1 MASCHENRIRQ
12 SLVSKL
18 ILSVGL
24 ILLIS
29 MSTWAYFNI
38 KYLKE
43 KVITDIKEETD
54 RLSNTIRLGTHY
66 AMMLNSRND
75 INQIINNIGKQPE
88 IKNIRLYNKEGK
100 VIYSNSSSK
109 IDSKTNIKD
118 EACYICHRS
127 EPPQVSISLDERT
140 RIFYPSGLFP

>member
-1 MASCHENRIRQ
+1 MINTNLNRIRQ

-18 ILSVGL
+18 ILSAGL

-54 RLSNTIRLGTHY
+54 RLSNTIKLGTHY
-66 AMMLNSRND
+66 AMMLNSRDD

-88 IKNIRLYNKEGK
+88 IKNIRLYNKEGE
-100 VIYSNSSSK
+100 
-109 IDSKTNIKD
+109 DNIFKQRFRNRFQN
-118 EACYICHRS
+118 EYKRRS
-127 EPPQVSISLDERT
+127 LLYMPQIGT
-140 RIFYPSGLFP
+140 AAGLYKP

>member
-1 MASCHENRIRQ
+1 MIKTNLNRIRQ

-43 KVITDIKEETD
+43 KVI
-54 RLSNTIRLGTHY
+54 SN
-66 AMMLNSRND
+66 
-75 INQIINNIGKQPE
+75 IN
-88 IKNIRLYNKEGK
+88 
-100 VIYSNSSSK
+100 
-109 IDSKTNIKD
+109 
-118 EACYICHRS
+118 
-127 EPPQVSISLDERT
+127 
-140 RIFYPSGLFP
+140 